1 MHQAVDFLHSFYFLT
16 IQPIRALS
24 LCAKF
29 QLVFWDLFYLPNDAY
44 NHFAGYFTS

>member
-1 MHQAVDFLHSFYFLT
+1 MHQAVDFLHSFHFLT
-16 IQPIRALS
+16 IQPIRVLP

-29 QLVFWDLFYLPNDAY
+29 QLEFWDLFYLPNDAY